1 MSPPDDRTGPTGPDT
16 AGPDTT
22 DDRASVSFGP
32 GGSVMMVE
40 VTRGPLVESRHRG
53 RAVVADARGRVAAHW
68 GDVEAPVYPR
78 SAIKPLQAIPLVE
91 SGAAEAFGL
100 SDVEVALACSSHNA
114 EPEHVSRVTAWLERI
129 GLSEDALEC
138 GSHLPY
144 HAPTAEAMLRS
155 GKAPGPACNNCSGKH
170 AGFLT
175 TALHKGEPTAG
186 DYIEA
191 AHPVQQR
198 ILGVLEAMCVPGPLP
213 GAARPGRLLRPDMG
227 HLAGPGPS
235 RSEWLGWPIRR
246 ICPTRAPR
254 RPTAFVAPG
263 AGSRSTSPA
272 PGRVETAVM
281 QATRGRV
288 LVKGG
293 AEGVSCICLPE
304 MGLGAAL
311 KIEDGA
317 DRAADRAPD
326 RPARPHRA
334 RWTTRIP
341 SRLKPWRDRVINQ
354 SPRIRVGMIRPAT
367 GFPG

>member
-186 DYIEA
+186 YIEA

-198 ILGVLEAMCVPGPLP
+198 ILGVLEAMCVRDLSQAPRGRDGCSVPTWAISLGGIAVGMARLADTADLP
-213 GAARPGRLLRPDMG
+213 DARAAAADR
-227 HLAGPGPS
+227 
-235 RSEWLGWPIRR
+235 IRR
-246 ICPTRAPR
+246 AWGGEPFYI
-254 RPTAFVAPG
+254 
-263 AGSRSTSPA
+263 AGT
-272 PGRVETAVM
+272 GRVETAVM

-317 DRAADRAPD
+317 DRAADRALIALLDHIGALDDADPE
-326 RPARPHRA
+326 P
-334 RWTTRIP
+334 
-341 SRLKPWRDRVINQ
+341 LKPWRDRVITN
-354 SPRIRVGMIRPAT
+354 RRGFEVGMIRPAT